1 MSLKDLGILTNS
13 DYSHEKKIAQKY
25 LGSILAMESI
35 YNVEAVAFYAYLENF
50 SDQITSEWNTQQV
63 YGRIDPIYNFGG
75 NRRQINISW
84 LVPARSIVQ
93 AKENLRK
100 INKLTSFLYPIYDQ
114 GALSHT
120 LRSSGIQQAPI
131 VAVKF
136 GNLISRSDGGAA
148 RGFLNGLTFTP
159 DNEMGYFMSPSEASA
174 YPKLI
179 QLQTQFTVI
188 HDEAAFWNMQEFQ
201 AGENWPRRV
210 TKVGSEGVS
219 ENSYNDHLT
228 NYTPEQQVGAAM
240 NIHDELNPQDSADP
254 PTPVEEEEETP
265 PAEEN
270 SSDDEEI
277 TKDYSDSGTI
287 FL

>member
-1 MSLKDLGILTNS
+1 MSLKQLGLLDKS
-13 DYSHEKKIAQKY
+13 DYSFEKNLAKQYRGAV
-25 LGSILAMESI
+25 LAMGSL
-35 YNVEAVAFYAYLENF
+35 YNVEFVAFYAYLENF

-131 VAVKF
+131 ITMKF

-148 RGFLNGLTFTP
+148 RGFFNGLTFTP
-159 DNEMGYFMSPSEASA
+159 DNEMGYFMAPETGAS

-188 HDEAAFWNMQEFQ
+188 HNEAAFWNQQEFQ
-201 AGENWPRRV
+201 ETENWPRPFS

-219 ENSYNDHLT
+219 ENVFNDHLT

-254 PTPVEEEEETP
+254 PTPVKEEEDQP
-265 PAEEN
+265 P
-270 SSDDEEI
+270 DEREQNELDI
-277 TKDYSDSGTI
+277 ILDGPNPPE
-287 FL
+287 